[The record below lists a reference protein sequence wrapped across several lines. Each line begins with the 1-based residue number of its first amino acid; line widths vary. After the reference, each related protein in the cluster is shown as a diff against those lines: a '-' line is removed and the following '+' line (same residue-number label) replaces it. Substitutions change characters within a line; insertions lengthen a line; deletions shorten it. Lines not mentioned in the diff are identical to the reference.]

1 MFQKQWINSYVL
13 IAGLATFLALPITAD
28 ADRAADGHPAG
39 APGTMGHA
47 PCDATGTSPGMPPCP
62 APGTMGH
69 APTGG
74 HDGMAPPMGAPGTM
88 GHAPTG
94 GHDGMAPPAKE
105 GGEALPIDDPRCIVE
120 PKARDYRCPGFVGP

>member
-1 MFQKQWINSYVL
+1 MLKKHSINSYTL
-13 IAGLATFLALPITAD
+13 IVGVATFLALPITAD

-62 APGTMGH
+62 PPGTMSH

-74 HDGMAPPMGAPGTM
+74 HDGMAPPMDGAHG
-88 GHAPTG
+88 
-94 GHDGMAPPAKE
+94 GMAPPAEE

>member
-94 GHDGMAPPAKE
+94 GHDGMAPPAEE

>member
-1 MFQKQWINSYVL
+1 
-13 IAGLATFLALPITAD
+13 
-28 ADRAADGHPAG
+28 
-39 APGTMGHA
+39 MGHA

-74 HDGMAPPMGAPGTM
+74 HDGMAPPAE
-88 GHAPTG
+88 
-94 GHDGMAPPAKE
+94 E

>member
-62 APGTMGH
+62 PPGTMGH

-74 HDGMAPPMGAPGTM
+74 HDGMAPPG
-88 GHAPTG
+88 
-94 GHDGMAPPAKE
+94 GMAPPAGSPGMAPP